1 MKRTSG
7 CNQAIMF
14 ITDGIEG
21 DYAGQKSFE
30 KHNKE
35 KRVRVFSYL
44 VGRMKSPDKDA
55 LITMACEN
63 RGHFYTIDTIGNVWD
78 TVLEY
83 LIVMSRPVS
92 HALNQKKTNPA
103 VQAATYTSAY
113 LDNAGFGMV
122 MSVSKS
128 IFETEKTTGSLFPSK
143 YLELIG
149 VAGTDISL
157 SNISSL
163 APYDKM
169 GVFSRAFIINN
180 NGFVLV
186 HPNFHAQ
193 TGYLPVPPN
202 ILIEDLEMSEDPQDA
217 VELKKAMLDN
227 KNSGFK
233 NKFKTYYTRGSKR
246 YLLVAYQQFS
256 FLLDL
261 FLIKSLDSTVMHH
274 QIKFLPNFYH

>member
-21 DYAGQKSFE
+21 EYAGQKSFE

-35 KRVRVFSYL
+35 KHVRVFSYL
-44 VGRMKSPDKDA
+44 VGRMKSPDKEA

-92 HALNQKKTNPA
+92 HALNQKKTNS
-103 VQAATYTSAY
+103 VGQAATYTSAY

-122 MSVSKS
+122 MSVSKG
-128 IFETEKTTGSLFPSK
+128 IFDTEKKTGSSTATLPK
-143 YLELIG
+143 YTKLIG

-186 HPNFHAQ
+186 HPNFRAQ

-202 ILIEDLEMSEDPQDA
+202 ILIEDLEMSVDPQDA
-217 VELKKAMLDN
+217 VQLKKAMLEN
-227 KNSGFK
+227 KSSFK
-233 NKFKTYYTRGSKR
+233 NKFKTYYTWGTKR
-246 YLLVAYQQFS
+246 YVLVKRTALSDGQ
-256 FLLDL
+256 L
-261 FLIKSLDSTVMHH
+261 SLK
-274 QIKFLPNFYH
+274 QINVG